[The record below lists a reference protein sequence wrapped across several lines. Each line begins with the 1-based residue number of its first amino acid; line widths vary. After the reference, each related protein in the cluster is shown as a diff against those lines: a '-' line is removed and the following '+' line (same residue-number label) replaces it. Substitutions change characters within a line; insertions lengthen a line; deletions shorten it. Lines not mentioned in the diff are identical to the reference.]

1 MPTFDFTNLLW
12 WGLPLAAVPVV
23 IHLINLLRHR
33 TIDWAAMEFLLASQR
48 KYRTRIFLKQLL
60 LLLLRI
66 LAILGLVAVL
76 AQPRWTTDLGLLL
89 GGQQTTHVVL
99 LDDSFSMA
107 ETLPDSAP
115 KNNTQTTSTQTTSPF
130 IRGRRLI
137 ARLLEELA
145 ATPGQQLFSLG
156 RFSQFSS
163 DRPPDRNGPDEL
175 TDQFDLREETV
186 SPQNLTVL
194 RRTVEGLAHS
204 AHAVGPM
211 AAIRSAIPLFSKGEG
226 GVLWLITDLRSRD
239 WLKAEPTAEILQPLA
254 DAGIEIHFVDA
265 AALATEQPAT
275 DAEPRANLTVERLEM
290 VGGVPATDVLLPW
303 EVTLRNQGDMPAG
316 PVALAIREDGLER
329 PGLQVDGIP
338 AGETVNV
345 RFESRFP
352 EAGGHLVEVELPTD
366 QLAVDNIRTAG
377 VFVVDEAEVLI
388 IAEPTGSEAD
398 AGSDAFYLATALD
411 PGAAAATG
419 LSPRIESPRALA
431 QLDLSRFDSIWL
443 VDVARLDAAEREPLE
458 AYAKAGGGVVFFM
471 GPDTSAAEINDTLFR
486 EGAGLFPAPLA
497 GPVDL
502 LPDPR
507 NPEAPDV
514 VAENHP
520 VVAVLSGRRNPFLD
534 AVRVERYMAIKRDYE
549 PPPESGLRR
558 LLSLRNRAALALERP
573 FGSGLG
579 VAILTTAG
587 PVWNN
592 WARNNPS
599 WVVVMLELEGQLA
612 RLRRQRE
619 TLLVGEPLEVVLE
632 QGVDQIDVDFLL
644 PPHGTTVRQVAST
657 SADGELVAQLSDTNS
672 PGGYLARW
680 QTVSG
685 GQRERVIAVN
695 VNPTE
700 GNLER
705 IAKTDLDQVMA
716 GIPFLYERAE
726 LLEPGDGNRSG
737 TSLLRPLLLL
747 LLCILLAEQA
757 LGFIVSYHPVRR
769 STR

>member
-1 MPTFDFTNLLW
+1 
-12 WGLPLAAVPVV
+12 VV

-33 TIDWAAMEFLLASQR
+33 TVDWAAMEFLLASQR

-60 LLLLRI
+60 LLALRV
-66 LAILGLVAVL
+66 LAIIGLVVLL
-76 AQPRWTTDLGLLL
+76 AQPRWTTGLSLLL

-107 ETLPDSAP
+107 EELPDSTP
-115 KNNTQTTSTQTTSPF
+115 GNTTQTITPF
-130 IRGRRLI
+130 VRGRRMI
-137 ARLLEELA
+137 ARLLDELA
-145 ATPGQQLFSLG
+145 ATPGQQFFTLG
-156 RFSQFSS
+156 RFSQFILDQVAKDSS
-163 DRPPDRNGPDEL
+163 ENTNE
-175 TDQFDLREETV
+175 FDLREETV
-186 SPQNLTVL
+186 SPQNVNTL
-194 RRTVEGLAHS
+194 RRAVDGLTHS
-204 AHAVGPM
+204 AYAIGPM
-211 AAIRSAIPLFSKGEG
+211 AAIRRAIPLFSKGEG
-226 GVLWLITDLRSRD
+226 GVLWIITDLRSRD
-239 WLKAEPTAEILQPLA
+239 WLKAEATAELLRPLA
-254 DAGIEIHFVDA
+254 DAGIEIHLVDA
-265 AALATEQPAT
+265 AGLASERPPAEP
-275 DAEPRANLTVERLEM
+275 EPRANLTIERLEM

-303 EVTLRNQGDMPAG
+303 EVTLRNQGDLPAG
-316 PVALAIREDGLER
+316 PVALAIREDGQER
-329 PGLQVDGIP
+329 PGLQVDSIP
-338 AGETVNV
+338 TGETVGV

-352 EAGGHLVEVELPTD
+352 LAGGHLVEVELPTD
-366 QLAVDNIRTAG
+366 ALSTDNIRTAG
-377 VFVVDEAEVLI
+377 VSVVDEADVLI
-388 IAEPTGSEAD
+388 VANPSGRTANTE
-398 AGSDAFYLATALD
+398 SDAFYLATALD

-419 LSPRIESPRALA
+419 LQPRIESPRALA
-431 QLDLSRFDSIWL
+431 RLDLSQFDSIWL
-443 VDVARLDAAEREPLE
+443 IDVARLDAAEREPLE
-458 AYAKAGGGVVFFM
+458 AYAKAGGGVVFFV
-471 GPDTSAAEINDTLFR
+471 GPETSAAEVNESLFR
-486 EGAGLFPAPLA
+486 NGEGLFPAPLA

-558 LLSLRNRAALALERP
+558 LLSLRNQAALAIERP

-619 TLLVGEPLEVVLE
+619 TLFVGEPLEVVLE

-644 PPHGTTVRQVAST
+644 PPHGTMVRQVAST
-657 SADGELVAQLSDTNS
+657 SADGKLVAQLPDTPR

-685 GQRERVIAVN
+685 GQREEVIAVN

-705 IAKTDLDQVMA
+705 IASTDLDRVLA
-716 GIPFLYERAE
+716 GIPFIYERAE
-726 LLEPGDGNRSG
+726 LLEPGDEHRSG
-737 TSLLRPLLLL
+737 TSLLRPLLLI

-757 LGFIVSYHPVRR
+757 LGFIVSYHPLRR
-769 STR
+769 GTH